1 MRFLTTLLATAAVAA
16 TASAAVKTE
25 TVEYEFEGTKMKGV
39 LAYDDAKPGKKPGV
53 MVVHEWWGLNEDAKN
68 RATMLAELGYVAL
81 AADMYGN
88 AQVTEHAADAGKM
101 ATQVRSNMKAWLGR
115 ANAGLD
121 VLRKSDKVDPTK
133 LAVMG
138 YCFGGSTSQ
147 LVAYSGAE
155 GVKAVVSFHG
165 ALVVPTPEQAKAVK
179 AKILICHGADDTF
192 ITADTITK
200 FRKALDDAGTKYQF
214 ESYPGAV
221 HSFTVKNIEQKGVNG
236 LKYDEAADQKSWGQM
251 KALFAE
257 VFGR

>member
-1 MRFLTTLLATAAVAA
+1 MRFLITLLASAAVATMSPA
-16 TASAAVKTE
+16 VVKTE

-39 LAYDDAKPGKKPGV
+39 LAYDDAKSGRKPGV
-53 MVVHEWWGLNEDAKN
+53 MVVHEWWGLNEDAKK

-88 AQVTEHAADAGKM
+88 GQVTEHPADAGKM
-101 ATQVRSNMKAWLGR
+101 ATQVRTNVKTWLGR

-121 VLRKSDKVDPTK
+121 VLRKSDKVDATK

-165 ALVVPTPEQAKAVK
+165 ALVVPTAEQAKAVK
-179 AKILICHGADDTF
+179 AKILICHGADDAF
-192 ITADTITK
+192 ITADTIAK
-200 FRKALDDAGTKYQF
+200 FKKALDDAGTKYDF
-214 ESYPGAV
+214 EAYPGAV
-221 HSFTVKNIEQKGVNG
+221 HSFTVKDVEKKGVDG
-236 LKYDEAADQKSWGQM
+236 LKYNESADTKSWGQM